1 MEKIRWTA
9 FFCIVFVLLWAS
21 GCGEKKSVTFPAELP
36 EELAME
42 SQGKNTAET
51 TLDVFF
57 SNQSDTMGYLTLA
70 FGEREAQG
78 TLVKLMQSLQLVN
91 RQYAARAFLLQEEDG
106 VLAWAESEENLYDL
120 YGKEETYRIADLSF
134 ACGNS
139 PLTAAAQMEREE
151 TADLSV
157 FITNLSSSAMEN
169 YEYAMWLTETYER
182 VQLIAFMLPYEGTA
196 VISDPDRSGKARV
209 SEVSGERPMYLI
221 IGGTEEAMDP
231 YMTELLYDLEDVA
244 GLTEGA
250 DFYTD
255 FIDRETIQAMYEEGE
270 LTALPTAE
278 DLEQLDDP
286 AYSRQMEL
294 QMDAPVDYC
303 PVYTYSHAKGL
314 KKADENWAL
323 RFAANL
329 PETGYETVIK
339 ADCYTVRDG
348 AYVKMDEGKDTF
360 FQVADTREE
369 NGTVTISGHPQ
380 DAGELPEAVLV
391 HFGAGLDMSTQR
403 EQKKQTILERFDS
416 GQTAEYFQKTAG
428 LRAFLETVEQN
439 VENESVWAVEKTI
452 LLVNLP

>member
-1 MEKIRWTA
+1 MKKRMWMILG
-9 FFCIVFVLLWAS
+9 IVVIMLLFGG
-21 GCGEKKSVTFPAELP
+21 GCGKQEMVVLPAELP
-36 EELAME
+36 QELTANGQEENRAVM
-42 SQGKNTAET
+42 
-51 TLDVFF
+51 TLEVFY
-57 SNQSDTMGYLTLA
+57 SNQSDMVGYLTPS
-70 FGEREAQG
+70 FGSREAQG
-78 TLVKLMQSLQLVN
+78 VLSKMMQSLQLIN
-91 RQYAARAFLLQEEDG
+91 RQYSSRTFLLQEKDG
-106 VLAWAESEENLYDL
+106 VLDWGELEENLYDI
-120 YGKEETYRIADLSF
+120 YEREETYQISDLPF

-157 FITNLSSSAMEN
+157 FVTNLSSSAVEN

-182 VQLIAFMLPYEGTA
+182 VQIIAFMLPYEGTA
-196 VISDPDRSGKARV
+196 VISDPDRSGKARA
-209 SEVSGERPMYLI
+209 SEVNGERPMYLI
-221 IGGTEEAMDP
+221 IGGTEAAMDP
-231 YMTELLYDLEDVA
+231 YMTDLLYYLEDVA

-255 FIDRETIQAMYEEGE
+255 FIDREAIQAMYEEGE

-278 DLEQLDDP
+278 DLEHLDDP
-286 AYSRQMEL
+286 AYSRQMEA

-303 PVYTYSHAKGL
+303 PVYTYSHTKGL
-314 KKADENWAL
+314 KKGDENWVL

-329 PETGYETVIK
+329 PETGYEPVIK
-339 ADCYTVRDG
+339 ADCYAVRDG
-348 AYVKMDEGKDTF
+348 VYVKMDEGKDTF

-369 NGTVTISGHPQ
+369 NGTVTISSHPQ
-380 DAGELPEAVLV
+380 DAEESPDAVLV
-391 HFGAGLDMSTQR
+391 HFGAELDVSAQR
-403 EQKKQTILERFDS
+403 EQQKQMILERFDS